1 MSETKY
7 SSSSSPADSWAHE
20 FYNPNV
26 TMYGGGRDRVS
37 SEATV
42 ISTTASGSAT
52 SNILS
57 HHGSSS
63 SNTTTGQYLNMP
75 ADQGAGGRAPKP
87 IRRRSRASRRTP
99 TTLLNTDTTNFRAM
113 VQQFTGGPAMPYATG
128 SHPQYPFPRGGSN
141 FSFGVESRNQ
151 ILNPTPSS
159 GAFYQLQL
167 QQQQQQQQREQQQR
181 EQQQHEPYYQQQHQ
195 PYMFSFMNNSRPD
208 MEDMNNQATGGF
220 SIDHVPFPDLPHPRP
235 PSSMP

>member
-7 SSSSSPADSWAHE
+7 SSSSSPTDSWAHE

-26 TMYGGGRDRVS
+26 TMFGGGRDRVS

-52 SNILS
+52 SNIPN

-63 SNTTTGQYLNMP
+63 TNTTGQYLNMP

-87 IRRRSRASRRTP
+87 VRRRSRASRRTP

-128 SHPQYPFPRGGSN
+128 SLPQYPFPRGGSN

-159 GAFYQLQL
+159 GSFYQLQL
-167 QQQQQQQQREQQQR
+167 QQQQQQQQQQQWV
-181 EQQQHEPYYQQQHQ
+181 
-195 PYMFSFMNNSRPD
+195 
-208 MEDMNNQATGGF
+208 
-220 SIDHVPFPDLPHPRP
+220 SI
-235 PSSMP
+235 